1 MDKWKVFHSK
11 VQWMSYYMVT
21 SSAQSLSSTVCIP
34 VFKILDKEIYNMK
47 TLVKLRFY
55 YVLIW
60 IKVMETKFKT
70 YIK

>member
-1 MDKWKVFHSK
+1 
-11 VQWMSYYMVT
+11 
-21 SSAQSLSSTVCIP
+21 
-34 VFKILDKEIYNMK
+34 MK

-70 YIK
+70 YIKYIKVIVTVKMPVLLVYLVIGIILSR